1 MPYSSIEDLPDTVK
15 HVLPKGG
22 QEIYFSAF
30 NAAYSGTCKDR
41 EDRDTCAAKI
51 AWSAVGKSYVHGS
64 DGWTRKEEAAGRGN
78 ANVTDYETFDETIP
92 GDLKRESIS
101 DTGIARIRIIKPG
114 WGSSGYYSESV
125 LERDAQKVY
134 TPGLHMYL
142 NHPTVKEEKERPER
156 DLRDLA
162 GVIAGSVAYE
172 KEGPVGPGV
181 YADALIFKDKRGFL
195 GEIAPYIGISHRVM
209 GKSATGEAEG
219 RKGAIIESLERGI
232 SVDYVTMP
240 GAGGG
245 IVQMFE
251 SWRETA
257 EMNAEHEQH
266 RESDAPK
273 GSNEELQSKLHKAV
287 SDRFGTIGSGT
298 ERYGTWIIATY
309 PDHLIF
315 RGSDDCAYEI
325 SYSVSDDG
333 KVTLGDPSEVEVTYL
348 KKEQESEKMV
358 DKITIEKV
366 RADAGLMKELRE
378 AILAEQEGEGG
389 EGGMSKEEGFM
400 AQIEE
405 YKKKIAELQAELD
418 RMKEKEAVSEAIRI
432 ATSELG
438 KTQLPEVTRARLLN
452 ALPKNITM
460 KEGVLDT
467 EAFKEV
473 LTESVKA
480 ETEYIAKLTE
490 AGKVRGFGG
499 KPADPNAKGVLK
511 ESFKDTFLAMGMT
524 KEEAEKK
531 ATIAA
536 EGR

>member
-51 AWSAVGKSYVHGS
+51 AWSAVSNSYVHGS
-64 DGWTRKEEAAGRGN
+64 DGWWTRKEEAYGRGN
-78 ANVTDYETFDETIP
+78 ANVTDYETFDETIS
-92 GDLKRESIS
+92 GDLKKDSIS

-114 WGSSGYYSESV
+114 WGSSGYYSEKV
-125 LERDAQKVY
+125 LERDAQRVY

-142 NHPTVKEEKERPER
+142 NHPTTKEEKERPER
-156 DLRDLA
+156 DVRDLA
-162 GVIAGSVAYE
+162 GVIAGNVAYE

-195 GEIAPYIGISHRVM
+195 GEIAPFIGISHRVM
-209 GKSATGEAEG
+209 GKSVTGEADG
-219 RKGAIIESLERGI
+219 RKGPIIESLDKGI

-245 IVQMFE
+245 IVQLYE
-251 SWRETA
+251 SWRE
-257 EMNAEHEQH
+257 
-266 RESDAPK
+266 S
-273 GSNEELQSKLHKAV
+273 
-287 SDRFGTIGSGT
+287 GTIAVVEQVQPGET
-298 ERYGTWIIATY
+298 MV
-309 PDHLIF
+309 
-315 RGSDDCAYEI
+315 EI
-325 SYSVSDDG
+325 
-333 KVTLGDPSEVEVTYL
+333 E
-348 KKEQESEKMV
+348 EKL
-358 DKITIEKV
+358 TIEKV

-378 AILAEQEGEGG
+378 AILAEQEEGD
-389 EGGMSKEEGFM
+389 GGMSKEEELM

-405 YKKKIAELQAELD
+405 YKKKIAELEAELD

-452 ALPKNITM
+452 SLPKNITM
-460 KEGVLDT
+460 KEGILDT
-467 EAFKEV
+467 EAFKEI

-490 AGKVRGFGG
+490 AGKVRGFSG
-499 KPADPNAKGVLK
+499 KPADPNGKAILK
-511 ESFKDTFLAMGMT
+511 ESFRDTFLAMGMT

>member
-51 AWSAVGKSYVHGS
+51 AWSAVGNSYVHGS

-92 GDLKRESIS
+92 GNLKRDSIS

-125 LERDAQKVY
+125 LKRDAQKVY

-156 DLRDLA
+156 DIRDLA
-162 GVIAGSVAYE
+162 GAIAGNVGYE
-172 KEGPVGPGV
+172 ENGPVRNPTDPTDHGQGV
-181 YADALIFKDKRGFL
+181 YADALIFKDKREFL
-195 GEIAPYIGISHRVM
+195 GEIAPFIGISHRVM
-209 GKSATGEAEG
+209 GKSVTGEADG
-219 RKGAIIESLERGI
+219 RKGPIIESLDRGI

-245 IVQMFE
+245 IVQLYE
-251 SWRETA
+251 SWRE
-257 EMNAEHEQH
+257 
-266 RESDAPK
+266 S
-273 GSNEELQSKLHKAV
+273 
-287 SDRFGTIGSGT
+287 GTIGIDEHAQPGET
-298 ERYGTWIIATY
+298 MIE
-309 PDHLIF
+309 
-315 RGSDDCAYEI
+315 
-325 SYSVSDDG
+325 
-333 KVTLGDPSEVEVTYL
+333 
-348 KKEQESEKMV
+348 EKL
-358 DKITIEKV
+358 TIEKV

-389 EGGMSKEEGFM
+389 EGGMSKEEELM